1 MSLTIPAAFRLAG
14 VHAGIKR
21 NPNKQDLSLIVSDR
35 PAVAAGVYTK
45 NKVFAAPVAFDRA
58 RTPGDGFRAV
68 AINSGNANACTGERG
83 LADAAEMARLAAA
96 TCGASADQALV
107 LSTGVIG
114 FFMPMDKIAAGI
126 AAAAEKLDRGEEM
139 LVAAARGMMTT
150 DTVHK
155 LSGRT
160 AELSFGPAHVLG
172 MAKGAA
178 MIAPNMG
185 TMLGLILTDAPLAP
199 SQAQE
204 LLSAAVVDTFNCI
217 SVDGHMST
225 NDTVLLLA
233 NGASRP
239 GETTSTAGNQPLAA
253 ADLETFR
260 AALHEV
266 CAELAKAI
274 PTDGEGATHLITID
288 VTGCRTR
295 DDAHAIAKSVAD
307 SPLVK
312 TAIAGADPNWGRIVS
327 AVGYADVDFDPLG
340 IELIVNG
347 HLLYR
352 GGAPVPFEAATVSQS
367 IREQRDTSIVLKLA
381 AGAASV
387 RFWTTDLTAEYVR
400 LNADY
405 TT

>member
-1 MSLTIPAAFRLAG
+1 MPTTIPAAFRLAG

-21 NPNKQDLSLIVSDR
+21 NPNKQDLALIVSDV
-35 PAVAAGVYTK
+35 PAVAAGVYTT

-58 RTPGDGFRAV
+58 RTPGEGFRAV
-68 AINSGNANACTGERG
+68 VINSGNANACTGERG

-96 TCGASADQALV
+96 TCGATADQALV

-114 FFMPMDKIAAGI
+114 FFMPMDKVAAGI
-126 AAAAEKLDRGEEM
+126 EAAARHLGRSEEL

-155 LSGRT
+155 LSGRSIV
-160 AELSFGPAHVLG
+160 LSFGAAHVLG

-185 TMLGLILTDAPLAP
+185 TMLGVVLTDAPLTPAL
-199 SQAQE
+199 AQE

-233 NGASRP
+233 NGAAQGGDAAAR
-239 GETTSTAGNQPLAA
+239 QPLGG

-260 AALHEV
+260 AALHDV
-266 CAELAKAI
+266 CGELAKAI
-274 PTDGEGATHLITID
+274 PADGEGATHLITID
-288 VTGCRTR
+288 VVGCRTR
-295 DDAHAIAKSVAD
+295 DDAHRIARSVAD

-327 AVGYADVDFDPLG
+327 AVGYAGVDFDPLDV
-340 IELIVNG
+340 ELTVNG
-347 HLLYR
+347 YLLYR
-352 GGAPVPFEAATVSQS
+352 HGAPVSFDAKTVSQA
-367 IREQRDTSIVLKLA
+367 IRERRDTSVVLKLT
-381 AGAASV
+381 AGDASV